1 MLPFDLTETPGRI
14 FISAYVYILRNVWK
28 SRFGR
33 RYIRIERGAFGYVWS
48 RFSFVSSLLIVRWLA
63 TLIHSPSSVSGV
75 WTRALYAVCIGRC
88 GCVCMRVLMT
98 FNAKSIVKSGMVF
111 VSRIVFLI
119 FCCCWHFDSF
129 LRELRT
135 HYPSDFKYIHSLTHG
150 GGELEPLIPISRFP
164 LILSRFLFHSPTIVV
179 VVVVIIRVVVVVEIV
194 KTTSRH
200 TATSHALTIDDVC
213 CMYIV
218 VFLLFLFSSFILIFI
233 GLLFVCARKES
244 VWVLSCFLWIGYFT
258 SSQLAYCNWFCL
270 LLLFLRES
278 TKFNMCNQQAPLYR
292 PQIQTY
298 G

>member
-1 MLPFDLTETPGRI
+1 
-14 FISAYVYILRNVWK
+14 
-28 SRFGR
+28 
-33 RYIRIERGAFGYVWS
+33 
-48 RFSFVSSLLIVRWLA
+48 
-63 TLIHSPSSVSGV
+63 
-75 WTRALYAVCIGRC
+75 
-88 GCVCMRVLMT
+88 MRVLMT

-129 LRELRT
+129 LRELKT

-179 VVVVIIRVVVVVEIV
+179 VVVIIRVVVVVEIV

-218 VFLLFLFSSFILIFI
+218 VFLLFILIFI

-244 VWVLSCFLWIGYFT
+244 V
-258 SSQLAYCNWFCL
+258 
-270 LLLFLRES
+270 
-278 TKFNMCNQQAPLYR
+278 
-292 PQIQTY
+292 
-298 G
+298 

>member
-1 MLPFDLTETPGRI
+1 
-14 FISAYVYILRNVWK
+14 
-28 SRFGR
+28 
-33 RYIRIERGAFGYVWS
+33 
-48 RFSFVSSLLIVRWLA
+48 
-63 TLIHSPSSVSGV
+63 
-75 WTRALYAVCIGRC
+75 
-88 GCVCMRVLMT
+88 
-98 FNAKSIVKSGMVF
+98 MVF

-129 LRELRT
+129 LRELKT

-218 VFLLFLFSSFILIFI
+218 VFLLFLLIVYFDFHRA
-233 GLLFVCARKES
+233 FVCLCTKREC
-244 VWVLSCFLWIGYFT
+244 LS
-258 SSQLAYCNWFCL
+258 SEL
-270 LLLFLRES
+270 LLVNWL
-278 TKFNMCNQQAPLYR
+278 LYVFATG
-292 PQIQTY
+292 IL
-298 G
+298 